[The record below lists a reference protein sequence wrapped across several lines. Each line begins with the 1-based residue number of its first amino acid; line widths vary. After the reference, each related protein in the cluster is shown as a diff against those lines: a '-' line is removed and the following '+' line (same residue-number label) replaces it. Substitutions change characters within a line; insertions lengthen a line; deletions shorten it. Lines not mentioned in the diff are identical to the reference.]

1 MHTCYSHLE
10 PLWLM
15 ELDSGFALT
24 KEPGEVTGLDLS
36 LLVENLLS
44 AVDTADNIDIPA
56 VLQTLRAQTGQVILA
71 EEGVVV
77 RDRAGVSPLEVKGF
91 LLPVVPE
98 EDLRLQG
105 LDEAPEQAGRTV
117 ETQRGR
123 SVNRTALL
131 RRQRLVFAPRP
142 LHCLSFALLWHFRSR
157 EKIDYIN

>member
-1 MHTCYSHLE
+1 
-10 PLWLM
+10 M
-15 ELDSGFALT
+15 ELDSGFVLT
-24 KEPGEVTGLDLS
+24 KEPGEVTGFDLS

-77 RDRAGVSPLEVKGF
+77 RERAGVSPLEVKGF

-105 LDEAPEQAGRTV
+105 LD
-117 ETQRGR
+117 
-123 SVNRTALL
+123 
-131 RRQRLVFAPRP
+131 
-142 LHCLSFALLWHFRSR
+142 
-157 EKIDYIN
+157 